1 MIQHRPYNQ
10 KVDVYSFGIVLWELI
25 TGMLPFANMTAVQ
38 AAFAVV
44 NKGACPIISHDCLP
58 ALGEIN
64 FFFFFF
70 VVVLGGGAAEEGSP
84 AAAEVAALLAVRSA
98 LADPSGALAS
108 WSNASSS
115 EPCASWRGVSCSP
128 ARPGSQR
135 AVASLDISSLN
146 LSMGKKQLS
155 EIATTADAAPA
166 ERRAARV
173 TAALDRRDVP
183 GCDTPLHL
191 AACLPRAPTLAAA
204 LAVACA
210 DPSLQNAAGWTP
222 LGEAGNRRG
231 SYRKKKKKKKK
242 KREKKKNAT
251 VYNVFTLM
259 DQ

>member
-44 NKGACPIISHDCLP
+44 NKGARPIIPHDCLP

-70 VVVLGGGAAEEGSP
+70 VVVLGCGAAEEGSP

-146 LSMGKKQLS
+146 LSAGVLLPLRGGPRP
-155 EIATTADAAPA
+155 AGPGGAPPAAPL
-166 ERRAARV
+166 R
-173 TAALDRRDVP
+173 
-183 GCDTPLHL
+183 G
-191 AACLPRAPTLAAA
+191 PRAP
-204 LAVACA
+204 
-210 DPSLQNAAGWTP
+210 
-222 LGEAGNRRG
+222 
-231 SYRKKKKKKKK
+231 
-242 KREKKKNAT
+242 
-251 VYNVFTLM
+251 LM
-259 DQ
+259 V